1 MSVVQ
6 FAYPCPGCRTTND
19 LHDPDCRF
27 AGRLHHEIERAYTDL
42 LSVLTRRP
50 VPEATLRDT
59 VDDRHDWSALHA
71 GALSLLR
78 GEDRLDETDA
88 GLELPSPEERRDR
101 LRVPD
106 HDSLRTIYEEGSVPG
121 AHDNAVFAMIA
132 YYEMVGFSWPETRDL
147 VVDWLRE
154 SDTWARG
161 GFEESSP
168 EELLEK
174 KRHVY
179 EAGYGWKEKA
189 RAAASV
195 IDRSV

>member
-1 MSVVQ
+1 MQ
-6 FAYPCPGCRTTND
+6 FHYPCPGCRTTNN

-27 AGRLHHEIERAYTDL
+27 AGRSHSEVEKAYTDL
-42 LSVLTRRP
+42 LSVLTRGP
-50 VPEATLRDT
+50 TPERRLRET
-59 VDDRHDWSALHA
+59 VADRHGWDALHA

-78 GEDRLDETDA
+78 GEDRLDETER
-88 GLELPSPEERRDR
+88 GLELPPPEERRDR
-101 LRVPD
+101 LREPD
-106 HDSLRTIYEEGSVPG
+106 NEHLRTIYEKGSVPG

-132 YYEMVGFSWPETRDL
+132 YYEMVGFSWEETRDL

-154 SDTWARG
+154 SETWARG
-161 GFEESSP
+161 GFEESTP
-168 EELLEK
+168 EELLER

>member
-1 MSVVQ
+1 MQ
-6 FAYPCPGCRTTND
+6 FPYPCPGCRTTNN

-27 AGRLHHEIERAYTDL
+27 AGRPHSEVEKAYTDL
-42 LSVLTRRP
+42 LTVLTRGP
-50 VPEATLRDT
+50 TPERRLRET
-59 VDDRHDWSALHA
+59 VTDRYEWDALHA
-71 GALSLLR
+71 GALSLLK
-78 GEDRLDETDA
+78 GEDRLDETER
-88 GLELPSPEERRDR
+88 GLELPSPAERRNR
-101 LRVPD
+101 LREPD
-106 HDSLRTIYEEGSVPG
+106 NEYLRTIYEKGSVPG

-147 VVDWLRE
+147 VEDWLRE
-154 SDTWARG
+154 SETWARG
-161 GFEESSP
+161 GFEESTP